1 MSNGRRLEG
10 QGTPRILCASD
21 SDANSLSLSN
31 TITEIKMGRKEH
43 TFISFEKFIFTI
55 QVNLY
60 RI

>member
-31 TITEIKMGRKEH
+31 TITEIEMGRKEY
-43 TFISFEKFIFTI
+43 TFGSFEKLIFTI
-55 QVNLY
+55 
-60 RI
+60 